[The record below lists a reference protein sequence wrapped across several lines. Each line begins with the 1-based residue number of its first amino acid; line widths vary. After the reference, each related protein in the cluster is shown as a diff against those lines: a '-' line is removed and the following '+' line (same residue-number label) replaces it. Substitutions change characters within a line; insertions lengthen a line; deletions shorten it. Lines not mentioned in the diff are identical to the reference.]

1 MRTAKNAQVIAN
13 AKATTEQA
21 YFNTKEV
28 AALLNITD
36 KGLATYISL
45 HKELR
50 PQHMGKGSRTNLWT
64 VDEVCRLLEFRANSK
79 FKSCSY
85 TSVTAEDIRLASA
98 NHTTSSNTN
107 TETTSTSIAIPE
119 TNKSTAVSTNT
130 ATPEALISMFDAF
143 LEIEQEEQKSENRA
157 ANRKFRYLFENM
169 TETDMQEFFKPLTE
183 RFKFSY
189 VTKVIEDIQSQTLT
203 CIKNG
208 KLKGLDKYKLTY
220 TAFLHLCKFAAEN
233 NCPLN
238 IPQAQ
243 LQNG

>member
-1 MRTAKNAQVIAN
+1 MATTNKNTKAN
-13 AKATTEQA
+13 TSASAKAITEQA
-21 YFNTKEV
+21 YFTTMEV
-28 AALLNITD
+28 AEMLGVEKHTITAYVRNHTELCPKKKNN
-36 KGLATYISL
+36 KGRFGGY
-45 HKELR
+45 
-50 PQHMGKGSRTNLWT
+50 LWT
-64 VDEVCRLLEFRANSK
+64 KAEVDRLIEYRSGNKETDIDHAE
-79 FKSCSY
+79 
-85 TSVTAEDIRLASA
+85 TA
-98 NHTTSSNTN
+98 
-107 TETTSTSIAIPE
+107 IAIPE
-119 TNKSTAVSTNT
+119 TNKTTAVSTNT
-130 ATPEALISMFDAF
+130 ATAENLIAMFDAF

-169 TETDMQEFFKPLTE
+169 SETDMQNFFKPLTE

-238 IPQAQ
+238 IPQTQ

>member
-1 MRTAKNAQVIAN
+1 MNTSKNTQVIAN
-13 AKATTEQA
+13 AKAATEQSYFTTE
-21 YFNTKEV
+21 EV
-28 AALLNITD
+28 AKMLSLST
-36 KGLATYISL
+36 KGLLGYVYL
-45 HKELR
+45 HKEENFVPKKMSCKGHR
-50 PQHMGKGSRTNLWT
+50 GKKFLWT
-64 VDEVCRLLEFRANSK
+64 QEEINRLVEYRKTRHVAIKNENID
-79 FKSCSY
+79 
-85 TSVTAEDIRLASA
+85 TDHAETA
-98 NHTTSSNTN
+98 
-107 TETTSTSIAIPE
+107 IAIPE

-169 TETDMQEFFKPLTE
+169 SETDMQEFFKPLTE

-203 CIKNG
+203 CIKRG
-208 KLKGLDKYKLTY
+208 KLKGIDKYKLTY

-238 IPQAQ
+238 IPQTQ

>member
-1 MRTAKNAQVIAN
+1 MATTNKNTKAN
-13 AKATTEQA
+13 TSASAKAITEQA
-21 YFNTKEV
+21 YFTTMEV
-28 AALLNITD
+28 AKMLGIEKHTITTYVRNHTELCPKKKNN
-36 KGLATYISL
+36 KGRFGGY
-45 HKELR
+45 
-50 PQHMGKGSRTNLWT
+50 LWT
-64 VDEVCRLLEFRANSK
+64 KTEVDRLIEYRSGNKETDIDHAE
-79 FKSCSY
+79 
-85 TSVTAEDIRLASA
+85 TA
-98 NHTTSSNTN
+98 
-107 TETTSTSIAIPE
+107 IAIPK
-119 TNKSTAVSTNT
+119 TNKTTAVSTNT
-130 ATPEALISMFDAF
+130 ETAENLIAMFDAF

-169 TETDMQEFFKPLTE
+169 TEKDMQEFFKPLTE

-238 IPQAQ
+238 IPQTQ

>member
-1 MRTAKNAQVIAN
+1 MATTNKNTKAN
-13 AKATTEQA
+13 TSASTKATTEQA
-21 YFNTKEV
+21 YFTTMEV
-28 AALLNITD
+28 AKMLGVEKHTITTYVRNHTELCPKKKNN
-36 KGLATYISL
+36 KGRFGGY
-45 HKELR
+45 
-50 PQHMGKGSRTNLWT
+50 LWT
-64 VDEVCRLLEFRANSK
+64 KTEVDRLIEYRSGNKETDIDHAE
-79 FKSCSY
+79 
-85 TSVTAEDIRLASA
+85 TA
-98 NHTTSSNTN
+98 
-107 TETTSTSIAIPE
+107 IAIPE
-119 TNKSTAVSTNT
+119 TNKTTAVSTNT
-130 ATPEALISMFDAF
+130 ATAENLIAMFDAF

-169 TETDMQEFFKPLTE
+169 TEKDMQEFFKPLTE

-238 IPQAQ
+238 IPQT
-243 LQNG
+243 QNG

>member
-1 MRTAKNAQVIAN
+1 MNAIKNTKVN
-13 AKATTEQA
+13 TSAKATTEQA
-21 YFNTKEV
+21 YFTTIEV
-28 AALLNITD
+28 AEMLGVEKHTITTYVRNHTELCPKKKSN
-36 KGLATYISL
+36 KGRFGGY
-45 HKELR
+45 
-50 PQHMGKGSRTNLWT
+50 LWT
-64 VDEVCRLLEFRANSK
+64 KAEVDRLIKYRSGNK
-79 FKSCSY
+79 N
-85 TSVTAEDIRLASA
+85 TDT
-98 NHTTSSNTN
+98 TN
-107 TETTSTSIAIPE
+107 TETAIAIPE

-130 ATPEALISMFDAF
+130 ATAEALISMFDAF

-169 TETDMQEFFKPLTE
+169 TEKDMQDFFKPLTE

-189 VTKVIEDIQSQTLT
+189 ITKVIDDIQSQTLT

-238 IPQAQ
+238 IPQMQ
-243 LQNG
+243 TQNG

>member
-1 MRTAKNAQVIAN
+1 MNTSKNTQVIAN
-13 AKATTEQA
+13 AKAATEQSYFTTE
-21 YFNTKEV
+21 EV
-28 AALLNITD
+28 AKMLSLST
-36 KGLATYISL
+36 KGLLGYVYL
-45 HKELR
+45 HKEENFVPKKMSCKGHR
-50 PQHMGKGSRTNLWT
+50 GKKFLWT
-64 VDEVCRLLEFRANSK
+64 QEEINRLVEYRKTRHVAIKNENID
-79 FKSCSY
+79 
-85 TSVTAEDIRLASA
+85 TDHAETA
-98 NHTTSSNTN
+98 
-107 TETTSTSIAIPE
+107 IAIPE
-119 TNKSTAVSTNT
+119 TNKSTTVNTNT

-169 TETDMQEFFKPLTE
+169 SETDMQEFFKPLTE

-189 VTKVIEDIQSQTLT
+189 VTKVIDDIQSQTLT

-220 TAFLHLCKFAAEN
+220 TTFLHLCKFAAEN

-238 IPQAQ
+238 IPQTQ

>member
-1 MRTAKNAQVIAN
+1 MRTAKSAQVIAS
-13 AKATTEQA
+13 AKATSEQTYFTTE
-21 YFNTKEV
+21 EV
-28 AALLNITD
+28 ANMLGLSP
-36 KGLATYISL
+36 KGLLGYVYL
-45 HKELR
+45 HKEECFVTKKITCKE
-50 PQHMGKGSRTNLWT
+50 HGGKKFLWT
-64 VDEVCRLLEFRANSK
+64 QEEINRLVEYRKTRPVKAD
-79 FKSCSY
+79 
-85 TSVTAEDIRLASA
+85 T
-98 NHTTSSNTN
+98 NH
-107 TETTSTSIAIPE
+107 TSTSIAIPE

-208 KLKGLDKYKLTY
+208 RLKGIDKYKLTY

-238 IPQAQ
+238 IPQTQ